1 MNEIEMKTASRKE
14 IEDCESA
21 MSRNADN
28 IAEAL
33 PKANSYILGEYGD
46 SVTARNGDC

>member
-1 MNEIEMKTASRKE
+1 MITASKMNEIEMKTASRKE

-33 PKANSYILGEYGD
+33 PKANSLW
-46 SVTARNGDC
+46 